1 MKKIRIAKN
10 LVLVSALLSLAF
22 AMPAIAGTKSDV
34 KKLQA
39 EVASLKEGQQQIH
52 DDMAEIKKL
61 LQQGARAPA
70 PAAAATA
77 FEPTD
82 LEVGASPVIGSADA
96 AVTMFAYSDY
106 QCPFCSRHA
115 TQVLPRL
122 VKEYVDSG
130 QLRIVMRE
138 YPIEAIHPRAFAA
151 SQAAMCAGAQDKY
164 WEMHDLIF
172 ANQRSLAAEDLSAH
186 AVALELDAAAYENCL
201 EDEAVS
207 KQIESEINEA
217 YEMGISGTPSF
228 AAGRTNPE
236 NPEVVHVTEY
246 IRGAQPFARFQGVVE
261 GLLEE
266 PAEVEEVE
274 EAEESE

>member
-61 LQQGARAPA
+61 LEAAARAPA
-70 PAAAATA
+70 PRPAAAP
-77 FEPTD
+77 FEPKD
-82 LEVGASPVIGSADA
+82 LVVGDSPVLGSADA

-115 TQVLPRL
+115 TTVLPQL
-122 VKEYVDSG
+122 VKTYVDSG

-151 SQAAMCAGAQDKY
+151 SKAVLCAGAQDKY
-164 WEMHDLIF
+164 WGMHDKIF
-172 ANQRSLAAEDLSAH
+172 ANQRSLTDGDFTSH
-186 AVALELDAAAYENCL
+186 AKLLELDTAAFDACL
-201 EDEAVS
+201 AGEVVDD
-207 KQIESEINEA
+207 QIQGEVNEA
-217 YEMGISGTPSF
+217 YDLGISGTPSF
-228 AAGRTNPE
+228 VVGLTDPE
-236 NPEVVHVTEY
+236 DSDKVHVTEY
-246 IRGAQPFARFQGVVE
+246 VRGAQSFGRFQSVID

-266 PAEVEEVE
+266 PAETE
-274 EAEESE
+274 